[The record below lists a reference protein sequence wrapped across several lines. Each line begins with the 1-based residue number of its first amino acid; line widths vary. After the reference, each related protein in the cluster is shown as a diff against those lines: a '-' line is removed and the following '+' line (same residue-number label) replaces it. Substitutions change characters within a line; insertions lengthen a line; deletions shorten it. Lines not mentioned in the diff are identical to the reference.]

1 MGKFLNRRLSM
12 LYKNATIITM
22 NPAREI
28 IKDGAIL
35 VRGKKIEAVGKAKE
49 LIDKYPGE
57 DVFDCEGN
65 VLMPGLIDTHV
76 HLAQAMIR
84 GCADDLGLLDWL
96 IKRVWVLQGSYTEE
110 DGRASAELCALEMI
124 KSGTTSFI
132 ECMLAEVYGFDGVA
146 QAIID
151 SGMRAA
157 LGKIVM
163 DLPSYAEEENV
174 MHEGMV
180 EDGDTSINNTL
191 TAFDKWNGAA
201 DGRIQVWF
209 GARTPG
215 GVTPEL
221 YDRISELAAERD
233 MGITVHISEVEED
246 LEYAAKLGFRS
257 PVEFCKAHGLL
268 GPRSVLAHCVWTD
281 EEDFRLLAETG
292 THVTHNPASNG
303 KTATGI
309 APIQGMLDAGVNVTF
324 GCDGGPSNNT
334 YDMIRDMRMISYYAN
349 LRENDPTVVPAESIL
364 EMATIN
370 GARSMGIEDE
380 VGSIEEGKKADF
392 IVIDMDKPHLTPAPD
407 PVSTIVYAAHGS
419 DVDTV
424 VIDGKTIMKHRK
436 VLTLDE
442 EKILKE
448 AKERFPQVVKRGDL
462 DDVIGPR
469 WPVI

>member
-1 MGKFLNRRLSM
+1 M
-12 LYKNATIITM
+12 LFTNATIITM
-22 NPAREI
+22 NPKREI
-28 IKDGAIL
+28 LTQGAIL
-35 VRGKKIEAVGKAKE
+35 IQDTRIAAIGKSKD
-49 LIDKYPGE
+49 LIDQNPKE
-57 DVFDCEGN
+57 DVYDCQGN
-65 VLMPGLIDTHV
+65 VILPGLIDTHV

-110 DGRASAELCALEMI
+110 DGMASAALCTLEMI

-146 QAIID
+146 ETVIN

-163 DLPSYAEEENV
+163 DLPSYAQAENV
-174 MHEGMV
+174 MHPGMA
-180 EDGDTSINNTL
+180 EDGETSVKNTL
-191 TAFDKWNGAA
+191 EAYDKWNGAA
-201 DGRIQVWF
+201 GGRIQVWF

-221 YDRISELAAERD
+221 YDQISQLARD
-233 MGITVHISEVEED
+233 RNMGITVHISEVKED
-246 LEYAAKLGFRS
+246 IDYAVSQGFRS
-257 PVEFCKAHGLL
+257 PVEFCQAHGLL

-281 EEDFRLLAETG
+281 KDDFKLLADTG
-292 THVTHNPASNG
+292 THVTHNPASNA

-309 APIQGMLDAGVNVTF
+309 APIHGMLETGVNVTF

-334 YDMIRDMRMISYYAN
+334 YDMIRDMRMVSYLAN
-349 LRENDPTVVPAESIL
+349 LREEDPTIVPAESVL

-370 GARSMGIEDE
+370 GAKSLGWEDQI
-380 VGSIEEGKKADF
+380 GSIEIGKNADLI
-392 IVIDMDKPHLTPAPD
+392 IVDMDKPHLTPAPD
-407 PVSTIVYAAHGS
+407 PVSTIVYAANGS

-424 VIDGKTIMKHRK
+424 LINGNFIMKNRE

-442 EKILKE
+442 EGVMEE
-448 AKERFPQVVKRGDL
+448 ARRRFPDVMKRGGL
-462 DDVIGPR
+462 DISPR
-469 WPVI
+469 WPVV

>member
-1 MGKFLNRRLSM
+1 
-12 LYKNATIITM
+12 
-22 NPAREI
+22 
-28 IKDGAIL
+28 
-35 VRGKKIEAVGKAKE
+35 
-49 LIDKYPGE
+49 
-57 DVFDCEGN
+57 
-65 VLMPGLIDTHV
+65 
-76 HLAQAMIR
+76 
-84 GCADDLGLLDWL
+84 
-96 IKRVWVLQGSYTEE
+96 
-110 DGRASAELCALEMI
+110 MI

-163 DLPSYAEEENV
+163 DLPSYGEEENV
-174 MHEGMV
+174 MHEGMA
-180 EDGDTSINNTL
+180 EDGETSVNNTL
-191 TAFDKWNGAA
+191 LAYDKWEGAA

-221 YDRISELAAERD
+221 YDRISGLAAERN
-233 MGITVHISEVEED
+233 MGITVHISEVKED
-246 LEYAAKLGFRS
+246 LEYAESLGFRS
-257 PVEFCKAHGLL
+257 PVEFCQAHGLL

-281 EEDFRLLAETG
+281 EEDFKLLAETG

-309 APIQGMLDAGVNVTF
+309 APIQGMLDAGVNVTY

-370 GARSMGIEDE
+370 GAKSMGIEDQ
-380 VGSIEEGKKADF
+380 VGSIEEGKKADL

-407 PVSTIVYAAHGS
+407 PVSTIVYAAHGT
-419 DVDTV
+419 DVETV
-424 VIDGKTIMKHRK
+424 MIDGKMIMKHRD
-436 VLTLDE
+436 VLTLDQ
-442 EKILKE
+442 EKILQE
-448 AKERFPQVVKRGDL
+448 ARSRFPEVVKRGGL
-462 DDVIGPR
+462 EDVIGPR

>member
-1 MGKFLNRRLSM
+1 M
-12 LYKNATIITM
+12 LFDNATIITM
-22 NPAREI
+22 NPKREI
-28 IKDGAIL
+28 ITNGAVAVTERDI
-35 VRGKKIEAVGKAKE
+35 VGVGKSKDLTE
-49 LIDKYPGE
+49 EYPDKKR
-57 DVFDCEGN
+57 FNCNGN

-96 IKRVWVLQGSYTEE
+96 TKRVWVLQGSYTEE
-110 DGRASAELCALEMI
+110 DGSASAALCALEMI
-124 KSGTTSFI
+124 KSGTTSFV

-146 QAIID
+146 ETIIR

-163 DLPSYAEEENV
+163 DLPSYAEAENV
-174 MHEGMV
+174 MHPGMV
-180 EDGDTSINNTL
+180 EDGKTSVNNTL
-191 TAFDKWNGAA
+191 AAYDKWNGAA

-209 GARTPG
+209 GPRTPG

-221 YDRISELAAERD
+221 YDQISALARERD
-233 MGITVHISEVEED
+233 MGITVHLSEVRED
-246 LEYAAKLGFRS
+246 LEYAASQGHRS
-257 PVEFCKAHGLL
+257 PIEFAQSHGLL

-281 EEDFRLLAETG
+281 QDDWELLAETG

-309 APIQGMLDAGVNVTF
+309 APIHGMLAADVNVTL
-324 GCDGGPSNNT
+324 GCDGGPSNNS
-334 YDMIRDMRMISYYAN
+334 YDMIRDMRMVSYLAN
-349 LRENDPTVVPAESIL
+349 LREEEPTVVPAEAVL

-370 GARSMGIEDE
+370 GASAMGIQDQT
-380 VGSIEEGKKADF
+380 GSIEVGKRADF

-424 VIDGKTIMKHRK
+424 VINGQIVMESRS

-442 EKILKE
+442 DSILE
-448 AKERFPQVVKRGDL
+448 DARRRFPLVMGRGGL
-462 DDVIGPR
+462 AIGPR
-469 WPVI
+469 WPVV

>member
-1 MGKFLNRRLSM
+1 MIF
-12 LYKNATIITM
+12 KNATIITM
-22 NPAREI
+22 NPKREI
-28 IKDGAIL
+28 IANGAL
-35 VRGKKIEAVGKAKE
+35 VVNGKEIVAVGKSKDIVE
-49 LIDKYPGE
+49 KYPGKKQI
-57 DVFDCEGN
+57 DCNGN

-96 IKRVWVLQGSYTEE
+96 INRVWVLQGSYSKE
-110 DGRASAELCALEMI
+110 DGKASAALCALEMI

-146 QAIID
+146 ETIIR

-163 DLPSYAEEENV
+163 DLPSYAKSENV
-174 MHEGMV
+174 MHPGMV
-180 EDGDTSINNTL
+180 EDGDTSVNNTL
-191 TAFDKWNGAA
+191 TAYDKWNGAG

-215 GVTPEL
+215 GVTPGL
-221 YDRISELAAERD
+221 YDRINKLAKERD
-233 MGITVHISEVEED
+233 MGITVHLSEVRED
-246 LEYAAKLGFRS
+246 LEYAASAGYRS
-257 PVEFCKAHGLL
+257 PIEFAQAHGLL

-281 EEDFRLLAETG
+281 GDDFKLMAETG
-292 THVTHNPASNG
+292 THVSHNPASNS

-309 APIQGMLDAGVNVTF
+309 APVHGMLQAGVNVSI

-334 YDMIRDMRMISYYAN
+334 YDIFRDMRMVSYLAN
-349 LRENDPTVVPAESIL
+349 LREEDPTVVPAESVL

-370 GARSMGIEDE
+370 GARAMGLGDQI
-380 VGSIEEGKKADF
+380 GSIEVGKRADF

-407 PVSTIVYAAHGS
+407 PVSTIAYAAHGS

-424 VIDGKTIMKHRK
+424 VIDGKIVMDGRK

-442 EKILKE
+442 KSTLTE
-448 AKERFPQVVKRGDL
+448 ARRRFPEVMLRAGL
-462 DDVIGPR
+462 DIGPR
-469 WPVI
+469 WPVV

>member
-1 MGKFLNRRLSM
+1 
-12 LYKNATIITM
+12 
-22 NPAREI
+22 
-28 IKDGAIL
+28 L
-35 VRGKKIEAVGKAKE
+35 VE
-49 LIDKYPGE
+49 KYPAKKR
-57 DVFDCEGN
+57 FNCNGN

-110 DGRASAELCALEMI
+110 DGKASAALCALEMI

-146 QAIID
+146 ETIIE

-163 DLPSYAEEENV
+163 DLPAYAHAENV
-174 MHEGMV
+174 MHPGMV
-180 EDGDTSINNTL
+180 EDGETSVNNTL
-191 TAFDKWNGAA
+191 AAYDKWDGAA

-209 GARTPG
+209 GPRTPG
-215 GVTPEL
+215 GVTPGL
-221 YDRISELAAERD
+221 YDQISTLARERD
-233 MGITVHISEVEED
+233 MGITIHLSEVRED
-246 LEYAAKLGFRS
+246 LQYAVNQGYRS
-257 PVEFCKAHGLL
+257 PIDFAQAHGLL

-281 EEDFRLLAETG
+281 PNDWKLMAETG

-303 KTATGI
+303 KTSTGI
-309 APIQGMLDAGVNVTF
+309 APVHGLLAAGVNVTL
-324 GCDGGPSNNT
+324 GCDGGPSNNS
-334 YDMIRDMRMISYYAN
+334 YDMIRDMRLVSYLAN
-349 LRENDPTVVPAESIL
+349 LREEEPTVVPAETVL

-370 GARSMGIEDE
+370 GARAMGIEDQ
-380 VGSIEEGKKADF
+380 VGSIEVGKRADF

-424 VIDGKTIMKHRK
+424 VIDGQLVMQSRK

-442 EKILKE
+442 ESILGD
-448 AKERFPQVVKRGDL
+448 ARRRFPQVMKRGGL
-462 DDVIGPR
+462 TIAPR
-469 WPVI
+469 WPVV

>member
-1 MGKFLNRRLSM
+1 MIF
-12 LYKNATIITM
+12 KNATIITM
-22 NPAREI
+22 NPKREI
-28 IKDGAIL
+28 IVDGAIA
-35 VRGKKIEAVGKAKE
+35 VTGKVIVDVGKSKDLVE
-49 LIDKYPGE
+49 KYPQKKQY
-57 DVFDCEGN
+57 DCNGN
-65 VLMPGLIDTHV
+65 VLMPGLVDTHV

-110 DGRASAELCALEMI
+110 DGKASAALCALEMI

-146 QAIID
+146 ETIIN

-163 DLPSYAEEENV
+163 DLPSYAKSENV
-174 MHEGMV
+174 MHPGMV
-180 EDGDTSINNTL
+180 EDGDTSVENTL
-191 TAFDKWNGAA
+191 TMYDKWNGAG

-209 GARTPG
+209 GPRTPG
-215 GVTPEL
+215 GVTPGL
-221 YDRISELAAERD
+221 YDRISKLAQERD
-233 MGITVHISEVEED
+233 MGITIHLSEVRED
-246 LEYAAKLGFRS
+246 LEYAASEGYRS
-257 PVEFCKAHGLL
+257 PIAFAQAHGLL

-281 EEDFRLLAETG
+281 AEDFKLLAETG

-309 APIQGMLDAGVNVTF
+309 APIQGMLQAGVNVSI

-334 YDMIRDMRMISYYAN
+334 YDLIRDMRLVSYLAN
-349 LRENDPTVVPAESIL
+349 LREENPIVVPAEAVL

-370 GARSMGIEDE
+370 GARAMGLEDQI
-380 VGSIEEGKKADF
+380 GSIEVGKRADF

-407 PVSTIVYAAHGS
+407 PVSTIAYAAHGS

-424 VIDGKTIMKHRK
+424 VIDGKIIMEGRN
-436 VLTLDE
+436 VQTLDE
-442 EKILKE
+442 KSILME
-448 AKERFPQVVKRGDL
+448 ARKRFPEVKLRAGL
-462 DDVIGPR
+462 DIGPR